1 MLNESGHNLD
11 IECGDDLASQKK
23 GVDTNSD
30 PLDDQIMEDGDKRED
45 GDLASGDLRTELDL
59 KEKVSLPETSN
70 VQVIGDVS
78 SGWKIVMHEESNS
91 YYYWNTESG
100 ETSWE
105 VPDVLAEATKL
116 TCDQKMP
123 SADGTETVPV
133 GTQEAHGYSN
143 SDMVEGSSNTVP
155 QGLELYGDGSQMNE
169 WNIGCHNGSGI
180 DPSSHLVK
188 CSEALLERLKLLQGY
203 EMFFPKPS
211 ISPPQRIH
219 TQNYRHTSFHI
230 IYLPFWLFSFF
241 FLGDNIYFFICFR
254 SKDHMQGLNWIT
266 KYMLEVEIRLFD
278 FKSLLSY
285 GSSLLPFWMHSEI
298 QLKRLESAI
307 NDEMSKIVN
316 SGESNEASHA
326 SFSRGEINF
335 QESMGCK
342 IESHQTENKQ
352 LISSLDDLHGTLSV
366 DAVTED
372 EEVKGSVLKAE
383 HVSAFDSP
391 TRHIE
396 DGASE
401 QVHGVV
407 IPDEST
413 TKNEV
418 CAEEDVD
425 MDVDMEVEDSNSAGV
440 TSIAYVLNSK
450 EIAATE
456 QPVQSSPPSLYTS
469 LVSEDTFAVP
479 PPPDEEWIPPPPP
492 DNEQVP
498 PPPPDEPPP
507 EPPYPPLPSYLETGQ
522 PSYAEH
528 YNFSYP
534 VSSFDYYG
542 HTVAAAPGGNYYG
555 HVEGCQVAIPHLPV
569 YYGADPSTAQVAAN
583 PVEPVTYYGL
593 QDGTG
598 PAPSVVSSVDS
609 SQFHSEAAPLSS
621 DNLASDHPISINS
634 FAGAGSSGSSMEVP
648 STSATVQEPATV
660 MANDTIRVPLTN
672 TVSAAPPIPATSVVA
687 KAQSKGKAFKQWGY
701 VFFMICFSD
710 KAYEL
715 GLMYNFLL
723 VNILVIVHS

>member
-1 MLNESGHNLD
+1 
-11 IECGDDLASQKK
+11 
-23 GVDTNSD
+23 
-30 PLDDQIMEDGDKRED
+30 
-45 GDLASGDLRTELDL
+45 
-59 KEKVSLPETSN
+59 
-70 VQVIGDVS
+70 
-78 SGWKIVMHEESNS
+78 
-91 YYYWNTESG
+91 
-100 ETSWE
+100 
-105 VPDVLAEATKL
+105 
-116 TCDQKMP
+116 
-123 SADGTETVPV
+123 
-133 GTQEAHGYSN
+133 
-143 SDMVEGSSNTVP
+143 
-155 QGLELYGDGSQMNE
+155 
-169 WNIGCHNGSGI
+169 
-180 DPSSHLVK
+180 
-188 CSEALLERLKLLQGY
+188 
-203 EMFFPKPS
+203 
-211 ISPPQRIH
+211 
-219 TQNYRHTSFHI
+219 
-230 IYLPFWLFSFF
+230 
-241 FLGDNIYFFICFR
+241 
-254 SKDHMQGLNWIT
+254 MQGLNWIT
-266 KYMLEVEIRLFD
+266 KYILEVEIRLFD

-316 SGESNEASHA
+316 SEESNEASHA

-342 IESHQTENKQ
+342 IESHQAENKQ
-352 LISSLDDLHGTLSV
+352 LISSLDDCHGTLSV

-372 EEVKGSVLKAE
+372 QEVKGSILNAE

-391 TRHIE
+391 TRHME
-396 DGASE
+396 GGASE

-407 IPDEST
+407 IPDDST

-425 MDVDMEVEDSNSAGV
+425 MDVDMDVEDSNSAGV
-440 TSIAYVLNSK
+440 TSIAYVVNAK

-456 QPVQSSPPSLYTS
+456 QPIQSSPPSLYTS
-469 LVSEDTFAVP
+469 LVSEDTFTVP

-507 EPPYPPLPSYLETGQ
+507 EPPYPPLPIYPETGQ

-528 YNFSYP
+528 YNFAYP

-555 HVEGCQVAIPHLPV
+555 HTEGCQVAIPHLPV
-569 YYGADPSTAQVAAN
+569 YYGAVPSTAQVAAN

-598 PAPSVVSSVDS
+598 PAPPVVSSVDS

-621 DNLASDHPISINS
+621 DNLASDHPVSINS
-634 FAGAGSSGSSMEVP
+634 FAVAGSVGSSVEVP

-660 MANDTIRVPLTN
+660 MANDTIPVPLTN
-672 TVSAAPPIPATSVVA
+672 TVSTAPPIPATSVVA
-687 KAQSKGKAFKQWGY
+687 KVQSKGKALNNG
-701 VFFMICFSD
+701 VMCFS
-710 KAYEL
+710 
-715 GLMYNFLL
+715 
-723 VNILVIVHS
+723 